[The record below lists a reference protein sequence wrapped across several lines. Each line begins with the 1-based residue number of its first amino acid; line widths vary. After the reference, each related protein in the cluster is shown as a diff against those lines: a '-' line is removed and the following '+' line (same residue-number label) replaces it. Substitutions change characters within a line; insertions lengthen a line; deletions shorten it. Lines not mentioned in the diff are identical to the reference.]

1 MVDIQVLLTSGIEA
15 SVLFGV
21 ALVGYGIVRTA
32 IKRVGCKVADT
43 DVVSPSGSGS
53 GSDSDVVSDW
63 TEAEQAAYEA
73 ASSEVEQEPELPE
86 QVSVDPV
93 EVVPCVLRAD
103 WCEHTDEDR
112 ALVESM
118 MVRSEP
124 VVVVTYEVVAFT
136 RPVQEERGSGRKTI
150 EWVDSLS
157 AKEWTRLLTIV
168 GVHAA
173 GKMGLARRRKEMIKR
188 FVEAELKEAALV

>member
-21 ALVGYGIVRTA
+21 ALVGCGIVKTA
-32 IKRVGCKVADT
+32 IKRAGCKVADT
-43 DVVSPSGSGS
+43 NVVSPSGSGS
-53 GSDSDVVSDW
+53 GSDVVSDW
-63 TEAEQAAYEA
+63 TKAEQAAYEA
-73 ASSEVEQEPELPE
+73 ASSEVKQEPELPE

-150 EWVDSLS
+150 EWVDSLPT
-157 AKEWTRLLTIV
+157 KEWTRLLTIA